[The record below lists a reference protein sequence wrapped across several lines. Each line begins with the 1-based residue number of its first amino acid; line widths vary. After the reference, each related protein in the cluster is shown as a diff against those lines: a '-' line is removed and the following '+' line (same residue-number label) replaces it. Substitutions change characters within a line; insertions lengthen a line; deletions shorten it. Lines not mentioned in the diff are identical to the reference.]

1 MRAIIQFDDGHNGKV
16 GATEHEVRDQLL
28 ETPTDGHS
36 FRMILRDIDE
46 LRERHLNKNL
56 IIRISSVRTLV
67 GVLPV
72 NS

>member
-1 MRAIIQFDDGHNGKV
+1 
-16 GATEHEVRDQLL
+16 LL